1 MEISKGCCR
10 GVVEQME
17 ELIFI
22 IFKSSHA
29 MDTKNL
35 NFCVR
40 DLVIISVSLVPQSH
54 WPTRHIEMCLGQDG
68 VSHSIKLKTSNSE
81 LS

>member
-1 MEISKGCCR
+1 MR
-10 GVVEQME
+10 WTQ
-17 ELIFI
+17 
-22 IFKSSHA
+22 
-29 MDTKNL
+29 KNV
-35 NFCVR
+35 NFRVG

-54 WPTRHIEMCLGQDG
+54 WPTRHIIEMYLGQDG